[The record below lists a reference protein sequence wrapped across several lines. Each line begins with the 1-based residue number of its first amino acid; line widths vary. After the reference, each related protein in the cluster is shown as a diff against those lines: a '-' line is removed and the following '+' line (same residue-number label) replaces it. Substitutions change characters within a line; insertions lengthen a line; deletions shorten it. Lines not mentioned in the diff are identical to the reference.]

1 MPKSLAQLKEFHGGL
16 STNSRTRDI
25 ANNEL
30 VSAKDRYRNLI
41 AKMTPRHG
49 VRVSRDKVKSM
60 CEEEIIR
67 ISEENQELSK
77 YLEFFSNTIL
87 GSLFELEE
95 RQALEFHEVQTKIML
110 LDEIIK
116 KTKSHREE
124 ATKQP
129 ETESVLS
136 RNSMSVKDYE
146 KIVADRK
153 K

>member
-1 MPKSLAQLKEFHGGL
+1 MSSEISHLENL
-16 STNSRTRDI
+16 I
-25 ANNEL
+25 NEL

>member
-1 MPKSLAQLKEFHGGL
+1 MSSEISHLENL
-16 STNSRTRDI
+16 I
-25 ANNEL
+25 NEL
-30 VSAKDRYRNLI
+30 VSSKDRYRNLI

>member
-1 MPKSLAQLKEFHGGL
+1 MSSEISHLENL
-16 STNSRTRDI
+16 I
-25 ANNEL
+25 NEL

-49 VRVSRDKVKSM
+49 VRVSRDKVNSM

>member
-1 MPKSLAQLKEFHGGL
+1 MSSEISHLENL
-16 STNSRTRDI
+16 I
-25 ANNEL
+25 NEL

-95 RQALEFHEVQTKIML
+95 RQALEFHEVPTKNML